1 MLLFFFSA
9 HILYVFHNKQ
19 LSTISHFSPSFCS
32 YVCFTI
38 FFFNIYGVFYFFYCP
53 FILHLKY
60 LTMLLILFIEFQ
72 LFIELYTGNK
82 IVFKFDDNKNKLY
95 LKKKKHQLNYRAIEK
110 DKVIEK

>member
-1 MLLFFFSA
+1 
-9 HILYVFHNKQ
+9 
-19 LSTISHFSPSFCS
+19 
-32 YVCFTI
+32 
-38 FFFNIYGVFYFFYCP
+38 
-53 FILHLKY
+53 
-60 LTMLLILFIEFQ
+60 MLLILFIEFQ